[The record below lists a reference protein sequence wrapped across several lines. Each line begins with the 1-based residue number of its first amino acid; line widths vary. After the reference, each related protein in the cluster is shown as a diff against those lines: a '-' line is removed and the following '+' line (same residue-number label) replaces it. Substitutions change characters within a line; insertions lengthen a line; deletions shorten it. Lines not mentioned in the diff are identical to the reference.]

1 MEGNRLTSAPPPPP
15 LLLQLLEL
23 MEWGSAVIIVQCVIR
38 DRHLF
43 HPPYRVT
50 RNGSMGGSGGR
61 RKLCKIN

>member
-1 MEGNRLTSAPPPPP
+1 MEGNRLTSAPPPP